1 MNFLYKKF
9 IELIKIYYPTKEY
22 KRYIIFNQKKWKK
35 IDRIAKPFNE
45 GEILI
50 DLFHH
55 YPFIN
60 IWSNLTNQILKRKNY
75 KIRYFYFYFYK
86 GYFNKFKFFSHK
98 LIEIYKSFNVDKD
111 GLDERDIKFRSNNKN
126 LINLEK
132 IMYNKNKLQN
142 FKYRGIKIGDLVY
155 DTYLR
160 TKRKPTINLKD
171 NYLKKLLF
179 RSINIFD
186 YLIVYLKKNNVKI
199 IIVSHP
205 YYIQYG
211 ILTRIAIKL
220 KIPVIMVYSKNRGN
234 DLFRLKLIDNK
245 HPVEDFKYYNYKRIF
260 SKLNKKKEKISIGKK
275 IIKNRF
281 SGKFLDQLPYMKK
294 NLYTKSYLL
303 KKQKNQNRNNVYV
316 FAHDFFDAPHRFRWM
331 IFEDFFEQLKYLEY
345 LASKTPHLN
354 WFLKPHPN
362 AIDQNYFVIKKIF
375 SNSKYLNLI
384 DKNIDNFEII
394 KKEPKFILT
403 NHGTIAHEFAYH
415 NIPVINTGDNLHINY
430 NFCLH
435 AKNKKDLKNFILNF
449 EKYKNKINFNKK
461 NIYEFIYMEYFHS
474 KNKYNEFDLDKHKMW
489 SAHIDNDKCLDF
501 FINKNSKNK
510 NYLDKYINKFLDDN
524 LS

>member
-1 MNFLYKKF
+1 MNFLYNKF

-126 LINLEK
+126 LIKLEK
-132 IMYNKNKLQN
+132 IIYNKNKLQN

-186 YLIVYLKKNNVKI
+186 YLIVYLKK
-199 IIVSHP
+199 
-205 YYIQYG
+205 
-211 ILTRIAIKL
+211 
-220 KIPVIMVYSKNRGN
+220 IM
-234 DLFRLKLIDNK
+234 
-245 HPVEDFKYYNYKRIF
+245 
-260 SKLNKKKEKISIGKK
+260 
-275 IIKNRF
+275 
-281 SGKFLDQLPYMKK
+281 
-294 NLYTKSYLL
+294 
-303 KKQKNQNRNNVYV
+303 
-316 FAHDFFDAPHRFRWM
+316 
-331 IFEDFFEQLKYLEY
+331 
-345 LASKTPHLN
+345 
-354 WFLKPHPN
+354 
-362 AIDQNYFVIKKIF
+362 
-375 SNSKYLNLI
+375 
-384 DKNIDNFEII
+384 
-394 KKEPKFILT
+394 
-403 NHGTIAHEFAYH
+403 
-415 NIPVINTGDNLHINY
+415 
-430 NFCLH
+430 
-435 AKNKKDLKNFILNF
+435 
-449 EKYKNKINFNKK
+449 
-461 NIYEFIYMEYFHS
+461 
-474 KNKYNEFDLDKHKMW
+474 
-489 SAHIDNDKCLDF
+489 
-501 FINKNSKNK
+501 
-510 NYLDKYINKFLDDN
+510 
-524 LS
+524 